1 MNMIKEISLAWTLA
15 SMMVFSS
22 IAVADDA
29 PATNTYEVSI
39 KSLRLPVSPN
49 GTVSLRE
56 CDDCDYH
63 AIRVTPNTQYT
74 INGKHLQLTEF
85 RKAVLDLKLRGD
97 RTVNVTRDDASNT
110 VVAVFLHVQ

>member
-1 MNMIKEISLAWTLA
+1 MNMIKTMMLTWMLVMSSVALAN
-15 SMMVFSS
+15 
-22 IAVADDA
+22 DA

-63 AIRVTPNTQYT
+63 AIRVTPNTQYRV
-74 INGKHLQLTEF
+74 NKKPLQLNEF
-85 RKAVLDLKLRGD
+85 RKVILDLKLRGD
-97 RTVNVTRDDASNT
+97 ITVNVTRDEATGT
-110 VVAVFLHVQ
+110 VVAVFVNPQ